1 MTESYQ
7 PRPAQPDT
15 APSSQPNS
23 SLSHGVQ
30 SSFQNRQPLPIIN
43 VAAVLV
49 TLVTAYLVNPYSI
62 VMYGYYMLLWCA
74 FIYVLHRPQMKDFLT
89 AFLINS
95 AAIGIFYVVQ
105 THFYP
110 ESFGTTSP
118 LGSWTDDSFFFSL
131 VADSVPPGLEL
142 RRDYFLY
149 TMTFSSIVD
158 ALTVLPIHHPM
169 DVIFFQSGVA
179 ALLATF
185 TKRFAFQMSGD
196 HRIARVAYILCIVCP
211 FLMMNGGVVFIRDT
225 FVAALMIYSLACLF
239 DRRYILAGSALLL
252 QLVIRPGTGL
262 ILLPACAI
270 IYLADRKILGPKNLF
285 VLAAAV
291 PLVIIAFSQLGIVEQ
306 YFPAYAGY
314 INSMSLTGRELFA
327 DLSSTD
333 ANAIFREVQEY
344 PFFIRFFLNG
354 IYIFF
359 YPFLDPIDSLSTAYF
374 DSRSVTLGLIVPIYS
389 FWLNAWFIAGVIT
402 KSRVLLKHWQ
412 ITAAVIVTLLLVG
425 TYSLQTRHK
434 TIVYPLYYVIA
445 AVGFASARP
454 GERRVGYLASF
465 AIIGAQLIVVFR

>member
-7 PRPAQPDT
+7 PRPAQLGG
-15 APSSQPNS
+15 APFTKPHP
-23 SLSHGVQ
+23 SLSHGVN
-30 SSFQNRQPLPIIN
+30 SSFQKRQPLPIIN

-49 TLVTAYLVNPYSI
+49 ALVTTYVVNPYSI
-62 VMYGYYMLLWCA
+62 VMYAYYMLLWCS
-74 FIYVLHRPQMKDFLT
+74 FIYVLHRPLMKDFVT
-89 AFLINS
+89 AFLFNS
-95 AAIGIFYVVQ
+95 AAIGIFYVIQ
-105 THFYP
+105 THVYP

-131 VADSVPPGLEL
+131 VADSVPSGLEL

-149 TMTFSSIVD
+149 TMPFSSIVD
-158 ALTVLPIHHPM
+158 ALTVLPIRHPM

-196 HRIARVAYILCIVCP
+196 HRVARVAYLLCVLCP

-252 QLVIRPGTGL
+252 QLIIRPGTGL
-262 ILLPACAI
+262 ILLPACVI
-270 IYLADRKILGPKNLF
+270 IYLADRKILSPKNLF
-285 VLAAAV
+285 VMAAAA
-291 PLVIIAFSQLGIVEQ
+291 PLVIVLFSQLGIVEQ

-314 INSMSLTGRELFA
+314 IRSISLTGREIID
-327 DLSSTD
+327 DLTSTD
-333 ANAIFREVQEY
+333 ANAIFLRVQEF
-344 PFFIRFFLNG
+344 PFFVKFFLNG
-354 IYIFF
+354 IYIFL
-359 YPFLDPIDSLSTAYF
+359 YPFLDPIDSLSTPYF
-374 DSRSVTLGLIVPIYS
+374 DIRSITLGLIVPIYS

-454 GERRVGYLASF
+454 AERRVGYLASF
-465 AIIGAQLIVVFR
+465 AMIGAQLFVVFR